1 MMQIFVLFFASK
13 SAQGCRFAS
22 ECNHGLAISKD
33 VFFRSGARQS
43 VFSLYKK
50 MQCKIIFNCIS
61 EPKNVCT

>member
-33 VFFRSGARQS
+33 VFFSTGAR
-43 VFSLYKK
+43 
-50 MQCKIIFNCIS
+50 
-61 EPKNVCT
+61 